1 MCLGLG
7 RSPVAHSP
15 ADFRKVPGSSLLPVS
30 YNSPSC
36 LPQRMVETQK
46 RPTLWQLWQAQSVC
60 LETHMPREAKTR
72 MHVVDSCTTNRWK
85 LLKYSAA
92 QSAISA
98 GCRALNSIQRP
109 ANPCGTC
116 VSLQRR
122 IPASGLTQQVWPV
135 SKTDSS
141 SHSPLASRHNVIIIH
156 ESQRRTFKAQKRV
169 KAN

>member
-1 MCLGLG
+1 M
-7 RSPVAHSP
+7 
-15 ADFRKVPGSSLLPVS
+15 LPVS

-46 RPTLWQLWQAQSVC
+46 RPTLWQLWQAQSVF